1 MTNPE
6 PITPKRTPIL
16 WILGILTMVGTAF
29 SAIAYICWAF
39 APDYMQKSMEM
50 IKEMGM
56 FPAEQTDQILSIYT
70 SINSWQYLLLAAVQL
85 MLFAGAFLMLVK
97 LNRVGFHVY
106 TIGKILEFCVMNF
119 VIGGV
124 VAMNLNGIITSVLWV
139 LMYATQLRFLKAV
152 ENQDNNS
159 TPSNISSPE
168 SENQPSHE

>member
-1 MTNPE
+1 MEN
-6 PITPKRTPIL
+6 TPKRTPIL

-70 SINSWQYLLLAAVQL
+70 SISSWQYILMFVVQI

-97 LNRVGFHVY
+97 LNSNGFHVY
-106 TIGKILEFCVMNF
+106 TIGKILEFCVLNF
-119 VIGGV
+119 VIGGM
-124 VAMNLNGIITSVLWV
+124 VAMDVNGIIMSVLWV
-139 LMYATQLRFLKAV
+139 LMYATQLRFLKSV
-152 ENQDNNS
+152 ENQDDNS

-168 SENQPSHE
+168 SENQTSHE